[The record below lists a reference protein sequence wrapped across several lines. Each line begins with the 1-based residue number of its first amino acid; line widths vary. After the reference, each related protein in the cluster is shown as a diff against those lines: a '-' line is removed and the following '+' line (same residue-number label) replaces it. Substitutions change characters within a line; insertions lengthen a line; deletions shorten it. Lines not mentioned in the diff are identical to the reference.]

1 MPDYFDVCRLD
12 VRATD
17 PAIPI
22 EWQTLPDLEWE
33 DSNSRQIRS
42 RNYVNEPADAT
53 RFELADGYS
62 LPSGWT
68 YRGGGRLNYAAI
80 LGQTIALKFT
90 ARRDGVPDVDSNEFT
105 ITRRQ
110 AFIARLVPNRIFV
123 GAAFNDTLGRI
134 YVYNSTDLSVT
145 PVRRWISSFNTEGTE
160 QLSESIEVADVDAY
174 TGSGVAWDGT
184 RFWTCGRDSILSRR
198 NLTVINTD
206 GTQHEVYDYTG
217 GYIESIAYDG
227 SAMWGLDI
235 SQRQLRKF
243 SLAGVEDTDATIT
256 LPRATTTADMEGF
269 YFGVGQHGL
278 TWGDGHWWI
287 PQFHIT
293 GHHYVFCA
301 DTDGNAVSS
310 RHFEVPFDVG
320 TIVGVAFQASQD
332 NIWYILDGEDD
343 EGNRFGVIEVQHI

>member
-1 MPDYFDVCRLD
+1 MPDLSDVVVVNVRDTD
-12 VRATD
+12 VD
-17 PAIPI
+17 EPIVWEPLPALTH
-22 EWQTLPDLEWE
+22 E
-33 DSNSRQIRS
+33 
-42 RNYVNEPADAT
+42 DAT
-53 RFELADGYS
+53 RRRIRLKDYVNPPVGSVRFALLDDYS
-62 LPSGWT
+62 LPSGWNLT
-68 YRGGGRLNYAAI
+68 NNGNLHYNAI
-80 LGQTIALKFT
+80 LGRTIRLRFRAT
-90 ARRDGVPDVDSNEFT
+90 RGSETGDSSELS
-105 ITRRQ
+105 ITREQ
-110 AFIARLVPNRIFV
+110 AFVSSLVPNRINV
-123 GAAFNDTLGRI
+123 GLAFNDATDRV
-134 YVYNSTDLSVT
+134 YVYNSTDLDVT

-206 GTQHEVYDYTG
+206 GTQHAVYDYTG

-235 SQRQLRKF
+235 NQRQLRKF

-256 LPRATTTADMEGF
+256 LPQATTTADMEGF
-269 YFGVGQHGL
+269 YFSVGQHGL
-278 TWGDGHWWI
+278 EWGDGHWWI

-320 TIVGVAFQASQD
+320 TIVGVAYNPSTR
-332 NIWYILDGEDD
+332 NMWYILDGEDD
-343 EGNRFGVIEVQHI
+343 EGARFGTLRVHQI